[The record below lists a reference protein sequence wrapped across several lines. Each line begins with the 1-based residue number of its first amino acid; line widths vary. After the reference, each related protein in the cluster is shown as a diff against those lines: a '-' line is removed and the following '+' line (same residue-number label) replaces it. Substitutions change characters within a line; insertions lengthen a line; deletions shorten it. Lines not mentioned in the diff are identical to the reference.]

1 MNTTIELQY
10 PAEFEPPVQADT
22 SAPDPL
28 CGAGMTICRNG
39 TVILSGAAEALFRA
53 WIAHLRRTLE
63 PFADDT
69 MASPAFI
76 DRETLD
82 AVQYA
87 EHFPQHLI
95 HGRAKAG
102 ATELCMTPAACY
114 HLYPMLRRRPN
125 VAAGRTT
132 IVCGPCARY
141 EDGGWNPPFRL
152 AGFNMLELVAV
163 GPREY
168 VDAKHAEAVTL
179 IEPLFTELRIPGSLV
194 AASDPFFRESGRGAK
209 LMQRLKELKKEYLMP
224 CESGPVALAS
234 VNRHDDSFGRRFG
247 IEAAGGEPAHSF
259 CLAFGLER
267 LTAAGLLSWGASP
280 ETWPEA
286 LRS

>member
-1 MNTTIELQY
+1 MNTTMELQY
-10 PAEFEPPVQADT
+10 PAESEPPVHADGL
-22 SAPDPL
+22 APDPL
-28 CGAGMTICRNG
+28 CDAGLTICPNG
-39 TVILSGAAEALFRA
+39 TVVLSGAAEALFRA
-53 WIAHLRRTLE
+53 WIAHLRRTFE
-63 PFADDT
+63 PFADDAT
-69 MASPAFI
+69 TSPAFI

-95 HGRAKAG
+95 HGRAEAG

-114 HLYPMLRRRPN
+114 HLYPMLRRCPD
-125 VAAGRTT
+125 VAAGRTM

-141 EDGGWNPPFRL
+141 ENGGWNPPFRL
-152 AGFNMLELVAV
+152 SAFHMLELVAV

-168 VDAKHAEAVTL
+168 VDARYGDAMTM
-179 IEPLFTELRIPGSLV
+179 IERLFTELRINGSFV

-209 LMQRLKELKKEYLMP
+209 LMQQLKELKKEYLMSWH
-224 CESGPVALAS
+224 SGPVALAS

-247 IEAAGGEPAHSF
+247 IEVAGGEPAHSF